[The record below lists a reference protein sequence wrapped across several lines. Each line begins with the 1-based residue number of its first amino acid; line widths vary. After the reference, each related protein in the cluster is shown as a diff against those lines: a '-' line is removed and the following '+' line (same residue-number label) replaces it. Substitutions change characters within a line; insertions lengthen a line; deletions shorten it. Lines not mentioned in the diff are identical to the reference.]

1 MTNEHGVLNVRSS
14 AMPGMIREVDVTSIH
29 VNRHQPRTH
38 FDAQALD
45 ELAASIR
52 EHGLIQPLIVT
63 AHAHDRYEL
72 IAGERRWRAACQAGL
87 RSVPVL
93 VKDATPQQLLE
104 LALVENVQRADLNPL
119 EEGRAYQTLK
129 DEFGLKDED
138 VAQRVG
144 KSRVAIANA
153 RRLIRLSPV
162 AQQALIDGTISAGHG
177 RALLRL
183 EDADE
188 QAQALALVVQH
199 DLSVRD
205 IERIADLALNRRI
218 IASTRQALLTGTI
231 SIAHAQALLLL
242 DGTEQ
247 EVMLKAVIQHQFG
260 TRITEQLCR
269 QVAHGLTVERAL
281 EPITGQRA
289 DVVGNPPSPRALH
302 DPERH
307 NHDKSASTQP
317 SSAEDTE
324 VQRLFEEI
332 LGTPVQII
340 RHAQTIRL
348 VITMY
353 NDEQVQGL
361 YDLLASTV

>member
-1 MTNEHGVLNVRSS
+1 MTNEPGRLNMSGR
-14 AMPGMIREVDVTSIH
+14 AMPGMIREVDVMSIH
-29 VNRHQPRTH
+29 ANRHQPRTH
-38 FDAQALD
+38 FDEQALD

-63 AHAHDRYEL
+63 AHTNDRYEL

-104 LALVENVQRADLNPL
+104 LSLVENVQRADLNPI

-153 RRLIRLSPV
+153 RRLIRLSPA
-162 AQQALIDGTISAGHG
+162 AQQSLVDGTISAGHG

-183 EDADE
+183 EDADQ

-205 IERIADLALNRRI
+205 IERIADLALHQRI
-218 IASTRQALLTGTI
+218 SASTRHALLTGTI
-231 SIAHAQALLLL
+231 SVAHALALVSL
-242 DGTEQ
+242 DGIEQ
-247 EVMLKAVIQHQFG
+247 EAMLKAVIRHQPDA
-260 TRITEQLCR
+260 RVTEHLCR
-269 QVAHGLTVERAL
+269 RVANGLAVERAL
-281 EPITGQRA
+281 ESITGQRTDLA
-289 DVVGNPPSPRALH
+289 GNPHPPLSLH

-307 NHDKSASTQP
+307 NHHRSASTQTYA
-317 SSAEDTE
+317 SEDEAT
-324 VQRLFEEI
+324 QRLFEEV

-340 RHAQTIRL
+340 RSGQTIR
-348 VITMY
+348 VIITMY

-361 YDLLASTV
+361 YDLLVSTV